1 MDYNLTDKQK
11 AVITWLVEAKRKG
24 ELDDEFSIAW
34 YTGGR
39 QLLRGHSGGARSEVE
54 PEITRGVLDALESEG
69 LIIQDIKYQTKTRKA
84 RTKRLHETQKSQKRA
99 GGVH

>member
-1 MDYNLTDKQK
+1 MDYNQTDKQK
-11 AVITWLVEAKRKG
+11 AVITWLVEANRKG

-34 YTGGR
+34 YTGGG

>member
-34 YTGGR
+34 YTGEGNYYADIAMVR
-39 QLLRGHSGGARSEVE
+39 GLRSNPRLL
-54 PEITRGVLDALESEG
+54 EG
-69 LIIQDIKYQTKTRKA
+69 CLT
-84 RTKRLHETQKSQKRA
+84 L
-99 GGVH
+99 